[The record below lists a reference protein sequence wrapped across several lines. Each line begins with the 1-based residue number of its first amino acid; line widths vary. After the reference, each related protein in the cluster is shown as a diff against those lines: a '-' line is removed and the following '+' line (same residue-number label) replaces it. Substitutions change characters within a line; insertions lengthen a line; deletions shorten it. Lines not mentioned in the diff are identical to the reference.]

1 MRIRIKR
8 SFAVK
13 LNNQVKYIAKDKPA
27 AARKFKNDLKLQLLE
42 IPTMPYSYRNSIFFD
57 REDIRDL
64 VFKGYVITFVI
75 KNNIIEV
82 FGFIKYQNI
91 DL

>member
-1 MRIRIKR
+1 
-8 SFAVK
+8 
-13 LNNQVKYIAKDKPA
+13 
-27 AARKFKNDLKLQLLE
+27 
-42 IPTMPYSYRNSIFFD
+42 MPYSYRKSIFFD